1 MLCENC
7 KKNEATIHITKIVN
21 GVKREANLCEKCARE
36 KQGLEFN
43 SDFLDVG
50 APFTFQNILSG
61 IVDYISQANNID
73 NNAEPVCPNCG
84 TTYSEFK
91 KTGLL
96 GCSQCYKNFKQTVMP
111 IINRVQLSSEHK
123 GKIPKKLGKD
133 IIEKKRIVTLKEELQ
148 KAIAAEEYEK
158 AAEIRD
164 KIKELQREI
173 G

>member
-1 MLCENC
+1 MLCESC
-7 KKNEATIHITKIVN
+7 KKNEATIHITKIIN
-21 GVKREANLCEKCARE
+21 GVKRETNLCEKCAKE

-43 SDFLDVG
+43 GDLFDAG
-50 APFTFQNILSG
+50 TPFTFQNILSG
-61 IVDYISQANNID
+61 IVDYINQANNID
-73 NNAEPVCPNCG
+73 KNVEPVCSNCG

-111 IINRVQLSSEHK
+111 IINRVQLGYEHT
-123 GKIPKKLGKD
+123 GKIPKKLGKN
-133 IIEKKRIVTLKEELQ
+133 IIEKKRVVTLKEELQ

-158 AAEIRD
+158 AAELRD

-173 G
+173 S

>member
-36 KQGLEFN
+36 KQGLELN
-43 SDFLDVG
+43 NDFFDVG
-50 APFTFQNILSG
+50 APFTFQNILGG
-61 IVDYISQANNID
+61 IVDYISQSNNSD
-73 NNAEPVCPNCG
+73 NNTELVCPNCG

-96 GCSQCYKNFKQTVMP
+96 GCSQCYKSFNQTVMP
-111 IINRVQLSSEHK
+111 IINRVQLGSEHK
-123 GKIPKKLGKD
+123 GKIPKKLGKG

-158 AAEIRD
+158 AAELRD
-164 KIKELQREI
+164 KIKELQKEI